1 MQVSYFPPAPLLG
14 RHRYVSLLYR
24 QLEGYIPPKLDI
36 IDEVARQRFDLKGY
50 AEKGGLKLV
59 GGNFFQEGVL
69 A

>member
-1 MQVSYFPPAPLLG
+1 MQVSYFPPTPLLG

-50 AEKGGLKLV
+50 TEKGGLKLV